1 MNTFIYYMFNTF
13 FEIMAALM
21 YFIERKNTY
30 AKFVNQKIKNQNSIK
45 LRENFF
51 PKIMNMLRACKEVKW
66 ILIYLA
72 QIYFLTFMVF
82 PGVTNNITLTFLKK
96 DSPWYQISFITC
108 YNFFDTWGRYIGGDE
123 KDFISLKNFYI

>member
-1 MNTFIYYMFNTF
+1 MNTFIYYMINTF

-21 YFIERKNTY
+21 YFIEKKNTY

-72 QIYFLTFMVF
+72 
-82 PGVTNNITLTFLKK
+82 
-96 DSPWYQISFITC
+96 
-108 YNFFDTWGRYIGGDE
+108 
-123 KDFISLKNFYI
+123 